1 MVIYS
6 NNLHQKLQGVAI
18 SKEYLKYNTPFCDL
32 VDDPDWKLDF
42 DLAIGYNSAINGNL
56 SAADSF
62 IKNLTL
68 NSSFLDWSTLDYYAK
83 KTTNNPIFASSIREI
98 QNRFDTPAMFDD
110 GYQQSLNQQLKDCL
124 NSPCNLFLQTSD
136 SVGRMAQA
144 ASTKNSSNTFG
155 VGALSASMSNTA
167 A

>member
-18 SKEYLKYNTPFCDL
+18 SREYLKYNTPFCDI
-32 VDDPDWKLDF
+32 VDDPNFQIDF

-68 NSSFLDWSTLDYYAK
+68 NSGLLDWSTLDYYAK
-83 KTTNNPIFASSIREI
+83 KTSNNPIFTSSIREI
-98 QNRFDTPAMFDD
+98 QERFDSPQQFSDS
-110 GYQQSLNQQLKDCL
+110 YQQSLNEQLKDCL

-136 SVGRMAQA
+136 SIGRM
-144 ASTKNSSNTFG
+144 S
-155 VGALSASMSNTA
+155 
-167 A
+167 